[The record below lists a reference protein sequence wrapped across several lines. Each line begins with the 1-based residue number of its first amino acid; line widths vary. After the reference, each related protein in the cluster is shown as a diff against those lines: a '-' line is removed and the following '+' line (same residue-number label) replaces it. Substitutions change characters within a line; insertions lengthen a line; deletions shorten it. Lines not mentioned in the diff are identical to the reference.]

1 MNKQKKGKCPVELP
15 EVVLLRSGKHGGK
28 ITHMYVSLLLLY
40 FSFGFGFGFFFFWVV
55 YIPLLELDFD
65 VSSVLIGFRGETGDG
80 SRWVCEF
87 DGLALHHT
95 RQTWGKFIF

>member
-1 MNKQKKGKCPVELP
+1 MELP
-15 EVVLLRSGKHGGK
+15 EVVSLRSGKHGGK
-28 ITHMYVSLLLLY
+28 ITRMYVSLLLLY
-40 FSFGFGFGFFFFWVV
+40 FFGFGFGFFVFCFFFFWVV

-65 VSSVLIGFRGETGDG
+65 VSSVLIGFCGEAGDG